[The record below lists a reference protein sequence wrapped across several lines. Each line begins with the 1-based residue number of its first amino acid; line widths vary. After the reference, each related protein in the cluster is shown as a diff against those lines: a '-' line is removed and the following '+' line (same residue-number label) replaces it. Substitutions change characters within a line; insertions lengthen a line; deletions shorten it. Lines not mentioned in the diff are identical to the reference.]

1 MSILHFAMYFHGQQH
16 VRLSSDSPTPSLPHS
31 PTTYHVYSRLRPVL
45 SRLTTRLP
53 LSCLPTP
60 CLPWFM
66 PTIYHVYSTLHPVLS
81 RLTTHPRLIVFT
93 YTKFAAIHACHM
105 SCQFYT
111 SPCTFMLNNTS
122 AFYHVHLHHVYP
134 DSHLPCIMSTL
145 YLILYFNTY
154 QHVCLLSRLPTPYP
168 HSRPH
173 IMFHTIN
180 PCFWSN
186 PLCI

>member
-1 MSILHFAMYFHGQQH
+1 MFTYTMSTLIHAYQISCLFYTLPCTFTPNNTSAFNHIHLHQGCPHSRLPHVMSILHF
-16 VRLSSDSPTPSLPHS
+16 
-31 PTTYHVYSRLRPVL
+31 
-45 SRLTTRLP
+45 
-53 LSCLPTP
+53 
-60 CLPWFM
+60 
-66 PTIYHVYSTLHPVLS
+66 TL
-81 RLTTHPRLIVFT
+81 
-93 YTKFAAIHACHM
+93 Y
-105 SCQFYT
+105 
-111 SPCTFMLNNTS
+111 FMLNNTS

>member
-1 MSILHFAMYFHGQQH
+1 MMSSLHYTLYLQAEQH
-16 VRLSSDSPTPSLPHS
+16 VCTLSRPTTSSLPPFM
-31 PTTYHVYSRLRPVL
+31 PTTYHVYFTLRPVL
-45 SRLTTRLP
+45 SRLTTRLS

-81 RLTTHPRLIVFT
+81 RLTTHPPLIVFT

-134 DSHLPCIMSTL
+134 DSHLPHIMSIL
-145 YLILYFNTY
+145 HLILYFNT
-154 QHVCLLSRLPTPYP
+154 
-168 HSRPH
+168 
-173 IMFHTIN
+173 
-180 PCFWSN
+180 
-186 PLCI
+186 